1 MSYINKGKIS
11 TLRKKTPKTPS
22 NTQRAISA
30 NYNSSHNNLP
40 KMLKDY
46 QQFCQKYFGNTTPI
60 ASMDPEKIDKIF
72 GEEEN
77 NKEEPKKPEISKETK
92 NKLSL
97 TMLDNDV
104 HYY

>member
-1 MSYINKGKIS
+1 MSYINKGKS
-11 TLRKKTPKTPS
+11 NTLRKKTPKSTS

-60 ASMDPEKIDKIF
+60 ASMDPEKIDKMF
-72 GEEEN
+72 GEEESY
-77 NKEEPKKPEISKETK
+77 KEEPKKAEIAKETK

-104 HYY
+104 H